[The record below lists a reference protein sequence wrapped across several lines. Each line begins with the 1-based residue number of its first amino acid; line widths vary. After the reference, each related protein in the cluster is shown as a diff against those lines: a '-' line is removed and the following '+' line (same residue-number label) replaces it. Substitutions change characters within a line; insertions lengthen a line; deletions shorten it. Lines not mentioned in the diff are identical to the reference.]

1 MKMDWWYRI
10 SFIIIGVVSFFTGEV
25 VAFLMLWFIF
35 LILYN
40 INSTLNKIYIQNNEK
55 NKQD

>member
-10 SFIIIGVVSFFTGEV
+10 SFIIIGVVSFFTGEIV
-25 VAFLMLWFIF
+25 TFLMLWFIF

-40 INSTLNKIYIQNNEK
+40 INSTLLKIYLQNNGK
-55 NKQD
+55 NNQD